1 MKNIQVFFLSI
12 LNGNHY
18 KDLIVKNLNAKGVQV
33 EDFLPSIIFL
43 PTILREGKPDILH
56 LHTLHYFFLGKNNL
70 NRFIKFV
77 IFISQI
83 IILKLLGIKIV
94 WTVHEW
100 ADRFGGG
107 KYAIPASATGILG
120 SVFDAII
127 AHCESTKNEVV
138 KAFHLEDKN
147 KVFVVLH
154 GNYLGSYEN
163 KISQLEARK
172 FLGIPPENL
181 VFLLFGNIH
190 RTKGFLEGIE
200 AFQSLQANQISL
212 LIVGNPAE
220 DGIEELIKEKIKN
233 SENILFIPRII
244 PDEDIQIYMKA
255 CDCVMVPYKVF
266 TTSGVTILS
275 MSFAKACIAPN
286 IGFFSDVLD
295 NAGCFLY
302 DSNQEDGLLHAM
314 KNAIEKRDSLL
325 DMGQHNLKIA
335 SQWTWEYVAEETL
348 KVYQHCLNRE
358 S

>member
-1 MKNIQVFFLSI
+1 MKNIQVFFISNLE
-12 LNGNHY
+12 GNHY
-18 KDLIVKNLNAKGVQV
+18 ADLIIKNLNANGAEV
-33 EDFLPSIIFL
+33 EDFFPSIFFL
-43 PTILREGKPDILH
+43 STILREGKPDILH
-56 LHTLHYFFLGKNNL
+56 LHTLHYFFLGKNNF

-83 IILKLLGIKIV
+83 LILKLLGVKIV

-107 KYAIPASATGILG
+107 KYAIPESASLILG
-120 SVFDAII
+120 RVFEAII

-138 KAFHLEDKN
+138 KAFHLEGKN

-154 GNYLGSYEN
+154 GHYVGSYEN

-172 FLGIPPENL
+172 YLKISPENL

-200 AFQSLQANQISL
+200 AFQRLQDNQISL

-220 DGIEELIKEKIKN
+220 DGIEELIKEKINQSKN
-233 SENILFIPRII
+233 IVFVPKII
-244 PDEDIQIYMKA
+244 PDDDIQIYMKA

-275 MSFAKACIAPN
+275 MSFAKACIAPK

-295 NAGCFLY
+295 DAGSFLY
-302 DSNQEDGLLHAM
+302 DSNQKDGLLQAM
-314 KNAIEKRDSLL
+314 KKAIDKRDCLL

-335 SQWTWEYVAEETL
+335 SQWTWDYVAEETL
-348 KVYQHCLNRE
+348 NIYQRCLNR
-358 S
+358 